1 MVLLSRAGASQP
13 TRDCLTAWET
23 TIDPWHGANGP
34 FMAISGT
41 GGAGVGVGRGTL
53 GWGHGTLEEWYTGMI
68 ETSCI
73 WYLLG

>member
-1 MVLLSRAGASQP
+1 MAWSDNGGKNRILMVLLSRAGASQP

-41 GGAGVGVGRGTL
+41 RGVGVGVDERGP
-53 GWGHGTLEEWYTGMI
+53 
-68 ETSCI
+68 
-73 WYLLG
+73 